1 MTSLQPED
9 PRIELVE
16 SEGEVSLLID
26 GAQAMQAWERELMNE
41 SADLLCTYGAEFLEV
56 GLGLGISALRIAGNP
71 GVRRHVV
78 IEKYAGVID
87 LFRERHPAPPPA
99 LEIVEADLFAH
110 VRRLEPASFD
120 GIFFDPYLPLAI
132 RENRELWDE
141 TMPPLL
147 RSLRPG
153 GVFLPCFTTRPIL
166 YWMEYFERASVI
178 RRPFAAYPTTYYT
191 QGTSGDAYIQCYF
204 KASPPPVPALVP
216 ERSASRRDG
225 AR

>member
-1 MTSLQPED
+1 LAPRQPED

-16 SEGEVSLLID
+16 KAGETSLLID

-41 SADLLCTYGAEFLEV
+41 SADLLCAHGTEFLEV

-87 LFRERHPAPPPA
+87 FFRERHPEPPPS
-99 LEIVEADLFAH
+99 LEIVEADFFAQVH
-110 VRRLEPASFD
+110 RLEPESFD

-132 RENRELWDE
+132 REDRALWDE

-166 YWMEYFERASVI
+166 YWMGYFERAEVI
-178 RRPFAAYPTTYYT
+178 RRPFTAYPTTYYT
-191 QGTSGDAYIQCYF
+191 QGTSGSAYIQRYL
-204 KASPPPVPALVP
+204 KAAPALVP
-216 ERSASRRDG
+216 EKPASRPA
-225 AR
+225 ARR